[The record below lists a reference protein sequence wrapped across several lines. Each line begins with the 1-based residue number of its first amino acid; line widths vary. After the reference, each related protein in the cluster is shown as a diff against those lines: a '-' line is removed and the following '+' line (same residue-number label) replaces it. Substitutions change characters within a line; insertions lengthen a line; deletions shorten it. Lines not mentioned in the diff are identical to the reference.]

1 MESPTILAVGSI
13 NVDVQVRTDRWPD
26 PGETLLARDF
36 LMTGGGKAANVA
48 FLARRL
54 DRPAQLFGHVGD
66 DVLAGEALRSLERAG
81 VDLTGVTRVGGAAT
95 ALSMI
100 VVRPDGEKTI
110 ILAPNAN
117 DAWDDTDAGDVA
129 KAIGNAQEGS
139 VLVVDLE
146 VPEAVVRRSVRAARR
161 AGRERGL
168 RVVLDPSPAD
178 RMPDDLFV
186 FVDAITPNPSEAQTL
201 TGIEIS
207 SADDAERAGQELLRR
222 GVGAACMKLPDGGC
236 VVVADNVHE
245 RIDPVEMN
253 VVDTTG
259 AGDAFAGALGVAL
272 MDGLEIVRA
281 ARFAVAT
288 SHLAV
293 TAYGSQESYPARD
306 GVERMLDR
314 LGNGG

>member
-1 MESPTILAVGSI
+1 
-13 NVDVQVRTDRWPD
+13 
-26 PGETLLARDF
+26 
-36 LMTGGGKAANVA
+36 
-48 FLARRL
+48 
-54 DRPAQLFGHVGD
+54 
-66 DVLAGEALRSLERAG
+66 RAG
-81 VDLTGVTRVGGAAT
+81 VDLTGVKRVGEAAT

-117 DAWDDTDAGDVA
+117 DAWDDTGAGDVA
-129 KAIGNAQEGS
+129 KAIENAPEGS

-146 VPEAVVRRSVRAARR
+146 VPEDAVRRAMTAA
-161 AGRERGL
+161 RERGL

-178 RMPDDLFV
+178 RMPEDLFA

-245 RIDPVEMN
+245 RIDPVEVD

-272 MDGLEIVRA
+272 LDGMEIVPA

-306 GVERMLDR
+306 EVERMLDR